1 MRPLESGC
9 FTVFWIHKR
18 FCSWWGEKRCTPI
31 VCQSRPIPLW
41 PPLKMYNT
49 YLPIW
54 IHRHSSAPLLRTELL
69 VYNIIIIIQSIYIA
83 LYGEQSALHETRTK
97 RKTNELGLVGETE
110 MSWGGFWTQAKRS
123 PLADPHGAHSI
134 GEGQQ
139 LYSSWHVIHAFILSF
154 WIFLFCRTLK
164 MMTSIGI
171 KDAPA
176 WLKRAC
182 EMLPHHDF
190 KYVIFSPSQANSV
203 QLCDSF
209 NTKMVKVRLM

>member
-18 FCSWWGEKRCTPI
+18 FCSWWGEKRCTAI

-110 MSWGGFWTQAKRS
+110 MSWGGFWTQAKRPAWS
-123 PLADPHGAHSI
+123 SFHRRRRGAATVF
-134 GEGQQ
+134 
-139 LYSSWHVIHAFILSF
+139 LLTCYSCIHFVL
-154 WIFLFCRTLK
+154 WIFLFIEHSR
-164 MMTSIGI
+164 
-171 KDAPA
+171 
-176 WLKRAC
+176 WW
-182 EMLPHHDF
+182 
-190 KYVIFSPSQANSV
+190 QALV
-203 QLCDSF
+203 
-209 NTKMVKVRLM
+209 